1 LLSAYVHCK
10 ELPKTVDLHLEI
22 QDRKVNVELNA
33 DEKCLKE
40 QRQALKQRKQNGTYL
55 HG

>member
-1 LLSAYVHCK
+1 M
-10 ELPKTVDLHLEI
+10 KTVDLQKEI
-22 QDRKVNVELNA
+22 QDRKVIAELNA

-40 QRQALKQRKQNGTYL
+40 QRQALKQRKQNRTYL